1 MSAAGGLDPIV
12 IAARLVL
19 LDALEAVGSQRDAL
33 ILVGAQAVY
42 LHTGPSTLAVAE
54 YTRDADLAIDTE
66 RIASEPKL
74 DAVLDA
80 AGFVRGDQPGTWTST
95 RRTSKQDPVPVDFLV
110 AETVAG
116 RPGRR
121 SANVP
126 GQPEHSARQV
136 RGLEGALVD
145 HDVVSLRAL
154 SDDPR
159 SFDLRVAGP
168 AALIMAKVHK
178 ISERA
183 DTRRV
188 RDKDALDIYRL
199 LRALEPHE
207 LGVRF
212 ARLRAAPV
220 SAEPT
225 ERAVT
230 EFRSLFGSSRAPGVD
245 MIVSATSGLEPE
257 DEVRRS
263 AVALAE
269 DLIAVIGRS
278 T

>member
-33 ILVGAQAVY
+33 ILVGAQAIY
-42 LHTGPSTLAVAE
+42 MHTGPSTLAVAE

-74 DAVLDA
+74 GAVLDA
-80 AGFVRGDQPGTWTST
+80 AGFAKGDQPGTWTST
-95 RRTSKQDPVPVDFLV
+95 RRTSEGEPVPVDFLV
-110 AETVAG
+110 AEAMAG

-121 SANVP
+121 SAAVP

-145 HDVVSLRAL
+145 HDVMTLGSLD
-154 SDDPR
+154 DDPR

-168 AALIMAKVHK
+168 AALIVAKVHK
-178 ISERA
+178 IAERV
-183 DTRRV
+183 DTGRS
-188 RDKDALDIYRL
+188 RDKDALDVYRL
-199 LRALEPHE
+199 LRALEPRE

-212 ARLRAAPV
+212 ARLREAPV
-220 SAEPT
+220 SMEPT

-230 EFRSLFGSSRAPGVD
+230 EFMSLFGSSRAPGVD

-269 DLIAVIGRS
+269 DLMAVIGRI